1 MDAEII
7 TSLKNFIKSL
17 NQSPVNTIVASEAVE
32 DNSDSDYETESD
44 VSSESED
51 ESNLV
56 EETIKVNSDEKG
68 FMSLDLE
75 YKKSKDNINECE

>member
-17 NQSPVNTIVASEAVE
+17 NQSPVNTIVE
-32 DNSDSDYETESD
+32 DDECGDSDSDYETESD

>member
-17 NQSPVNTIVASEAVE
+17 NQSPVNTIVEDEE